1 MDDLNSVC
9 YFFSN
14 STKRQQFFDWF
25 IDFYIDHK
33 RISESDRKHVIGLT
47 KTRSVERHKAYD
59 NYYILCKFV
68 ISTFESICNKSL
80 YEDFLELLEREIKKT
95 WSRNKK
101 FYAACRRFDPLI
113 AFSVLCNGSEPIK
126 PLITKL
132 QRRNQDINQAYHMID
147 QVLKNLEEIKNNVTE
162 EFKLW
167 FQFSIDMAAS
177 VGVSPSVPRIA
188 KCWSRFRNNVPSEDN
203 ESD

>member
-1 MDDLNSVC
+1 
-9 YFFSN
+9 
-14 STKRQQFFDWF
+14 
-25 IDFYIDHK
+25 
-33 RISESDRKHVIGLT
+33 
-47 KTRSVERHKAYD
+47 
-59 NYYILCKFV
+59 
-68 ISTFESICNKSL
+68 
-80 YEDFLELLEREIKKT
+80 
-95 WSRNKK
+95 
-101 FYAACRRFDPLI
+101 
-113 AFSVLCNGSEPIK
+113 
-126 PLITKL
+126 
-132 QRRNQDINQAYHMID
+132 MID